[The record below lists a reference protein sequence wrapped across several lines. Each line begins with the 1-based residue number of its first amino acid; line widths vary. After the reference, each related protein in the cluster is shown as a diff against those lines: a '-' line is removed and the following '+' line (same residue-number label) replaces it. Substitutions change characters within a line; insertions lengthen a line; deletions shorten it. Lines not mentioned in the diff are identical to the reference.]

1 MLTAIIMSYNHVI
14 TEQNNDKIGK
24 SIWNRWIPVWQNTQ
38 NEAQEHCGSN
48 HSSSNCTK
56 RLEYALTIAST
67 HGLPWSVIATEQ
79 RKSPSLC
86 FYIDKSSHTTAI
98 IQIFSDCNTEKFN
111 QLFFWLSSVAFEIV
125 CQLIHG
131 LGQYQGSTR
140 FWLWWLQRT
149 QANGDECWHHT
160 YIAFLLGH
168 FSNRKIQLQW
178 TDFNQYW
185 AKFIIFLLYIFITQ

>member
-1 MLTAIIMSYNHVI
+1 MTKYTKWGTRTLWLKSLIIQLYKKARVCSHDNIHTWSPLISPLQQSKENHHWHLLFVSTLTDRVI
-14 TEQNNDKIGK
+14 Q
-24 SIWNRWIPVWQNTQ
+24 
-38 NEAQEHCGSN
+38 
-48 HSSSNCTK
+48 
-56 RLEYALTIAST
+56 LFL
-67 HGLPWSVIATEQ
+67 
-79 RKSPSLC
+79 
-86 FYIDKSSHTTAI
+86 

-140 FWLWWLQRT
+140 VKFRLWWLQWT

-185 AKFIIFLLYIFITQ
+185 AEFIIFLLYIFITQ